1 MLQEDAKHCLSC
13 PDSSG
18 PFGSTIEMSRDDA
31 KEPPLWTGREDE
43 EQIEYPRMD
52 LDG

>member
-1 MLQEDAKHCLSC
+1 M
-13 PDSSG
+13 
-18 PFGSTIEMSRDDA
+18 EMSREDA

-43 EQIEYPRMD
+43 EQIEYPD